1 MGSHMEKV
9 RLDSYLTSF
18 MKTKSIS
25 IIHINVKSQMIKLLE
40 NMIGEY
46 IHDLMVEKD
55 FLDKIQKH

>member
-9 RLDSYLTSF
+9 RLDSYLTSL

-25 IIHINVKSQMIKLLE
+25 IIHINVKNQMIKLLE
-40 NMIGEY
+40 RKL
-46 IHDLMVEKD
+46 LMVEKD